1 MPERSRSRLTRAV
14 YLLVPSTNP
23 ARHVDGLI
31 LMAALLAVESTR
43 HESLAQAA
51 GAAAIVIVLLWLSHT
66 YAETL
71 AERLVLGHPLSA
83 AQLRHTAAHEMS
95 LLRGAFIPLIVL
107 LLGDALGLSVH
118 GAVIAAL
125 VSAIVLIF
133 VIEMVAAW
141 RGNLAR
147 SELAFQVGVGVLIGG
162 GVEILHVIL

>member
-1 MPERSRSRLTRAV
+1 
-14 YLLVPSTNP
+14 
-23 ARHVDGLI
+23 
-31 LMAALLAVESTR
+31 
-43 HESLAQAA
+43 
-51 GAAAIVIVLLWLSHT
+51 
-66 YAETL
+66 
-71 AERLVLGHPLSA
+71 
-83 AQLRHTAAHEMS
+83 MS

-141 RGNLAR
+141 RGKLGR
-147 SELAFQVGVGVLIGG
+147 SELAFQVSVGVLIGG

>member
-1 MPERSRSRLTRAV
+1 VPERARSRLIRIV
-14 YLLVPSTNP
+14 YLLVPSANP

-71 AERLVLGHPLSA
+71 AERLELGHPLSA
-83 AQLRHTAAHEMS
+83 GQLRQTASHEMS

-107 LLGDALGLSVH
+107 LVGDALGLSVH

-125 VSAIVLIF
+125 LSAIVLIF